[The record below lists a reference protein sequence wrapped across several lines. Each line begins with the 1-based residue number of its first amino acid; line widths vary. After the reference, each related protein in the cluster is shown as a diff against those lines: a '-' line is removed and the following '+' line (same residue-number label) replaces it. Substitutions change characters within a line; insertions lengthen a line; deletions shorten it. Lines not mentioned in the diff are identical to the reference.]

1 MGDQIFVLADA
12 DWYSFRFSSTGKALE
27 TEEQNNLVRPCT
39 QAVLDLVPIGL
50 G

>member
-1 MGDQIFVLADA
+1 MFVLADA

-27 TEEQNNLVRPCT
+27 TEEEQNNLCGPCT